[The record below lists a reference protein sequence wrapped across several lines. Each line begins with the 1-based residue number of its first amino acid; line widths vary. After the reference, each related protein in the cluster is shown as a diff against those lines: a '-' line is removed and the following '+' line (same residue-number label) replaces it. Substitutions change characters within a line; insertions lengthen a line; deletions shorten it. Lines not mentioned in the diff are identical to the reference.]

1 MGMVVRSNVMAVNA
15 FRQLGMNNSQ
25 VSKSLEKL
33 SSGFRINRAGDDAS
47 GLAISEK
54 MKAQIRGLETA
65 SSNSQDGISLI
76 QTAEGALTEVHD
88 MLNRMVE
95 LAGKS
100 ANGTMDD
107 TVDRAALQNEV
118 NELIDEINRIAKGT
132 NFNGIKLL
140 DGSLAGAA
148 STTPDAGITA
158 DQITQA
164 RADTITATPATAG
177 TAQTVEFDVA
187 GAAFGAD
194 GTVSVALGGNT
205 YDVDVT
211 KGMTDAEFATALVDA
226 INANKPNDTSAGEFT
241 AAVANN
247 TEITLTGT
255 NNNQDAAGFTWENK
269 LEIVPKAAE
278 AATAAAAAGDAET
291 PAAPEFTPAADNTLT
306 NLGITG
312 IDLSGAGDGVTGDVS
327 IKYDAAA
334 TGKELTVTIGDKTFV
349 AADAA
354 VVDGDITL
362 TEDGGTA
369 TIKLEGVT
377 AATLKAGAT
386 ADTPLGT
393 FDVPAE
399 DPTAAAGGLI
409 LQIGDTGADFN
420 QMVVKI
426 EAMDATSLGIGE
438 VSVETQKDAQD
449 MIKALRGNLADLK
462 PDEAKIKGAINL
474 VSENRAKLGALQ
486 NRLEHTIN
494 NLDVAAENMTAANSR
509 IRDTDMAKQMMEYT
523 KMNVLTQSAQAMLA
537 QANQQPQ
544 SVLQLLQ

>member
-1 MGMVVRSNVMAVNA
+1 
-15 FRQLGMNNSQ
+15 
-25 VSKSLEKL
+25 
-33 SSGFRINRAGDDAS
+33 
-47 GLAISEK
+47 
-54 MKAQIRGLETA
+54 
-65 SSNSQDGISLI
+65 
-76 QTAEGALTEVHD
+76 
-88 MLNRMVE
+88 MVE

-140 DGSLAGAA
+140 DGSLAGGAA
-148 STTPDAGITA
+148 ATPDAGITA

-164 RADTITATPATAG
+164 TTDTINATPGSGSANE
-177 TAQTVEFDVA
+177 TVAFDVA
-187 GAAFGAD
+187 GVAFDAD
-194 GTVSVALGGNT
+194 GTVSVNLGGNT

-211 KGMTDAEFATALVDA
+211 KGMSEDDFASALVNA
-226 INANKPNDTSAGEFT
+226 INANKPTDGAAGAFT
-241 AAVANN
+241 AAA
-247 TEITLTGT
+247 TGTAITLTSA
-255 NNNQDAAGFTWENK
+255 NQAASGITWENK
-269 LEIVPKAAE
+269 LEIAPKAAE

-291 PAAPEFTPAADNTLT
+291 PAAPEFTPAADDTLT

-327 IKYDAAA
+327 IKYDATA

-399 DPTAAAGGLI
+399 DPTTAAGGLI
-409 LQIGDTGADFN
+409 LQIGDTGASFN
-420 QMVVKI
+420 QMTVSI
-426 EAMDATSLGIGE
+426 AAMDATSLGIGTI
-438 VSVETQKDAQD
+438 SVGSQTEAKA
-449 MIKALRGNLADLK
+449 MLSALRGDLA
-462 PDEAKIKGAINL
+462 EGGTNKGAINL
-474 VSENRAKLGALQ
+474 VSDVRAKLGALQ

>member
-54 MKAQIRGLETA
+54 MKAQIKGLETA

-140 DGSLAGAA
+140 DGSLAGGAA
-148 STTPDAGITA
+148 NTTPDAGITA

-164 RADTITATPATAG
+164 TADTITETAATAT

-226 INANKPNDTSAGEFT
+226 INANKPTDGTAGAFT
-241 AAVANN
+241 AAA
-247 TEITLTGT
+247 TGTAITLTSA
-255 NNNQDAAGFTWENK
+255 NQAASGITWENK
-269 LEIVPKAAE
+269 LEIAPKAAE
-278 AATAAAAAGDAET
+278 AATAAAAAGDAEET
-291 PAAPEFTPAADNTLT
+291 KTATFTPDDAKMTAA
-306 NLGITG
+306 GITSIDMSG
-312 IDLSGAGDGVTGDVS
+312 IPADSAGKVTV
-327 IKYDAAA
+327 KYDATSKAA
-334 TGKELTVTIGDKTFV
+334 TVTIGDVEYTSQDISA
-349 AADAA
+349 AADN
-354 VVDGDITL
+354 DEITL
-362 TEDGGTA
+362 TDADGN
-369 TIKLEGVT
+369 TIKMTIADANVLRGTTT
-377 AATLKAGAT
+377 AAEIGSVEAA
-386 ADTPLGT
+386 
-393 FDVPAE
+393 AE

-409 LQIGDTGADFN
+409 LQIGDTGASFN
-420 QMVVKI
+420 QMTVSI
-426 EAMDATSLGIGE
+426 AAMDATSLGIGTI
-438 VSVETQKDAQD
+438 SVGTQTEAKA
-449 MIKALRGNLADLK
+449 MLSALRGDLA
-462 PDEAKIKGAINL
+462 EGGTNKGAINL
-474 VSENRAKLGALQ
+474 VSDVRAKLGALQ

>member
-54 MKAQIRGLETA
+54 MKAQIKGLETA

-140 DGSLAGAA
+140 DGSLAGGAA
-148 STTPDAGITA
+148 ATPDAGITA

-164 RADTITATPATAG
+164 RTDTITATPGVASTSAE
-177 TAQTVEFDVA
+177 TVNFDVA
-187 GAAFGAD
+187 GVAFDAD
-194 GTVSVALGGNT
+194 GTVSVNLGGNT

-211 KGMTDAEFATALVDA
+211 KGMSEDDFASALVDA
-226 INANKPNDTSAGEFT
+226 INANKPTDGTAGAFT
-241 AAVANN
+241 AVA
-247 TEITLTGT
+247 TGTAITLTSA
-255 NNNQDAAGFTWENK
+255 NQAASGITWENK
-269 LEIVPKAAE
+269 LEIAPKAAE

-291 PAAPEFTPAADNTLT
+291 PAAPEFTPAADDTLT

-349 AADAA
+349 AANAA

-399 DPTAAAGGLI
+399 DPTTAAGGLI
-409 LQIGDTGADFN
+409 LQIGDTGASFN
-420 QMVVKI
+420 QMTVSI
-426 EAMDATSLGIGE
+426 AAMDATSLGIGTI
-438 VSVETQKDAQD
+438 SVGTQTEAKA
-449 MIKALRGNLADLK
+449 MLSALRGDLA
-462 PDEAKIKGAINL
+462 EGGTNKGAINL
-474 VSENRAKLGALQ
+474 VSDVRAKLGALQ

>member
-54 MKAQIRGLETA
+54 MKAQIKGLETA

-164 RADTITATPATAG
+164 TADTITETAATAT

-255 NNNQDAAGFTWENK
+255 NNNQDAADFTWENK

-278 AATAAAAAGDAET
+278 AATAAAAAGDAEET
-291 PAAPEFTPAADNTLT
+291 KTATFTPDDAKMTAA
-306 NLGITG
+306 GITSIDMSG
-312 IDLSGAGDGVTGDVS
+312 IPADSAGKVTV
-327 IKYDAAA
+327 KYDATSKAA
-334 TGKELTVTIGDKTFV
+334 TVTIGDVEYTSQDISA
-349 AADAA
+349 AADN
-354 VVDGDITL
+354 DEITL
-362 TEDGGTA
+362 TDADGN
-369 TIKLEGVT
+369 TIKMTIADANVLRGTTT
-377 AATLKAGAT
+377 AAEIGSVEAA
-386 ADTPLGT
+386 
-393 FDVPAE
+393 AE

-409 LQIGDTGADFN
+409 LQIGDTGASFN
-420 QMVVKI
+420 QMTVSI
-426 EAMDATSLGIGE
+426 AAMDATSLGIGTI
-438 VSVETQKDAQD
+438 SVGTQTEAKA
-449 MIKALRGNLADLK
+449 MLSALRGDLA
-462 PDEAKIKGAINL
+462 EGGTNKGAINL
-474 VSENRAKLGALQ
+474 VSDVRAKLGALQ